1 MLSLGPER
9 LCAPVHGLCAPSHLR
24 RSQPPRGIRVKP
36 SHYSLMRVCA
46 HMNAWNTGL
55 KIPVSQVVATGVGET
70 QHILRKNKTSSP
82 SPYTHLVP
90 GGWGQ
95 AMAPTLCKRELCL
108 HGLHE
113 YRTCVACLLCSV
125 CFIFQGDCF
134 YPILETVL
142 STFLEAPGTK

>member
-9 LCAPVHGLCAPSHLR
+9 PVLLSNGLRAPSHLP

-36 SHYSLMRVCA
+36 SHYSLTRVCA

-55 KIPVSQVVATGVGET
+55 KITGSQVVATGVGET
-70 QHILRKNKTSSP
+70 QDVLRKNKTSSP
-82 SPYTHLVP
+82 SPYTHLVL

-95 AMAPTLCKRELCL
+95 ATALTLCKTELCL
-108 HGLHE
+108 RGLHE
-113 YRTCVACLLCSV
+113 YRTCVVSLLCSV

-142 STFLEAPGTK
+142 STFSEAPGTK